1 MLNQSMPYPPDSR
14 FMPMFAYHSN
24 LSKTDEQKRWPVPSL
39 YMLTAFFALGFF
51 APMFVGKLGIVTVFF
66 LATLFPSKGL
76 RQYLVKGDLA
86 SILMTITP
94 VMILGNFDAIGDLLG
109 NETFRFSWILLVLGT
124 FVVLFRAWTTLKGP
138 LIPCCLAVAGM
149 VSIQIASTFG
159 NTDILKGVESNLA
172 YLLAF
177 LTSMIVLVK
186 KNGRDTFMW
195 QMCLVSVV
203 NSGFCAFEILNPSS
217 GITISSS
224 QSSYTEQTVRSA
236 GLYANAIASGLMT
249 SNFVLLAS
257 VTCTKL
263 KPSINEKISLL
274 GFAAISGVGVLAT
287 FSRSAALAFFL
298 AGVFTAF
305 RLSNNK
311 FGRFVQYLPFA
322 LLLILA
328 SFFGLGEYL
337 SSKGDLHGGASKR
350 YTMVKDAMMGD
361 FTVVKKSVNERLSV
375 LQPTQKYWS
384 SPKFMGE
391 GFGFVTQNRIFPP
404 HNMIILLLVEIGWF
418 GLLFYFGMTFFLCGF
433 GNWQFKVSNIVLF
446 LSILIPLAL
455 LTLESHSLFTRRY
468 FAIYFAELILATRI
482 LFNAKARRL

>member
-1 MLNQSMPYPPDSR
+1 
-14 FMPMFAYHSN
+14 
-24 LSKTDEQKRWPVPSL
+24 
-39 YMLTAFFALGFF
+39 
-51 APMFVGKLGIVTVFF
+51 
-66 LATLFPSKGL
+66 
-76 RQYLVKGDLA
+76 
-86 SILMTITP
+86 
-94 VMILGNFDAIGDLLG
+94 
-109 NETFRFSWILLVLGT
+109 
-124 FVVLFRAWTTLKGP
+124 
-138 LIPCCLAVAGM
+138 M

-172 YLLAF
+172 YLLTF

-203 NSGFCAFEILNPSS
+203 NSGFCVFEILNPSS
-217 GITISSS
+217 SITISSS
-224 QSSYTEQTVRSA
+224 QSSYTGQTVRSA

-263 KPSINEKISLL
+263 KPSINEKFSLL

-391 GFGFVTQNRIFPP
+391 GFGFVSQNRIFPP